1 MCTKKRKS
9 KVKIG
14 LKRKLFLT
22 WLAFEL
28 ASLPFALPT
37 AAMIVK
43 NSIPEELPRVAQVD
57 LPPTLGQSRILL
69 ASDGP
74 FALISSGASGPMNI
88 NLYVTGNI
96 NGNVHGR
103 AAQAP
108 GDLNTCASA
117 LPANHTIIYRSTGKT
132 ADRSGSILDQAVV
145 LEINYGKAQTP
156 KFEVV
161 NFHDEKYKQAVSAQA
176 CIS

>member
-1 MCTKKRKS
+1 MCTKKRKT

-57 LPPTLGQSRILL
+57 LPPTPGQSRILL
-69 ASDGP
+69 ASNGP
-74 FALISSGASGPMNI
+74 FVLLSNGASGPMKI

-96 NGNVHGR
+96 NGNVHGGT
-103 AAQAP
+103 AQVP
-108 GDLNTCASA
+108 GALKTCATPVLNAAS
-117 LPANHTIIYRSTGKT
+117 IIYRSNGKT
-132 ADRSGSILDQAVV
+132 ADRTGSILDQAVV
-145 LEINYGKAQTP
+145 IEINYVLGQTP
-156 KFEVV
+156 KFEIV
-161 NFHDEKYKQAVSAQA
+161 NLHDEKYKQAVAAQA
-176 CIS
+176 CTI